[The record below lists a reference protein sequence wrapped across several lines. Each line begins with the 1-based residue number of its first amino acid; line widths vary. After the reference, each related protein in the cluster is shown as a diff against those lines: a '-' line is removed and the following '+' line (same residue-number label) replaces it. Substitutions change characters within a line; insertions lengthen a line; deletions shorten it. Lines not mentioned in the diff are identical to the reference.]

1 MDFSNKRFKSLA
13 NKSIDI
19 IQKWYSENLRNKK
32 IYHNKTPKEISKIFQ
47 ISKNNKET
55 KPEQVLNILK
65 KNLIN
70 TSNFNPSPNYYGYI
84 TGGGNQIGMLAEF
97 IKSALNQNNLKW
109 HSAPANTEI
118 EKIVI
123 KWIAEFIGYNNKC
136 GGVLVS
142 GGSVA
147 NLLNIAVMRK
157 IKGNKKINKKGIY
170 NNKIMRVYV
179 SSEAHSSIDK
189 AMDILGLGSDNLIKI
204 KTCKDFKI
212 DLDSLEKNIKK
223 DIKDNYQPIGVIGIA
238 GTTNTGSIDPLKELG
253 SIAKKFKL
261 WYMIDAAYGGP
272 ASKVKK
278 TKKLFKGIED
288 ADSLLINPHK
298 WLFVPFEVA
307 CVMVKNKKY
316 LKQTFSL
323 VPEYL
328 RGGIEKNDR
337 EDLMN
342 YSIQL
347 SKDFKALKVWM
358 TIKTYGTKN
367 LKKAIENDIK
377 MAEYAYELVY
387 KSNDFIPIHKPELS
401 IFCFQYL
408 PKNNNV
414 SADLINKKIIDLIEE
429 DGRIFLSGTVIKK
442 ENVLRINCTN
452 HRRKK
457 SDVDYLFKILRII
470 GDKAESYF

>member
-1 MDFSNKRFKSLA
+1 MDFSRKRFKSLA

-19 IQKWYSENLRNKK
+19 IQKWYDENLRNTK
-32 IYHNKTPKEISKIFQ
+32 IYHNKTPKEISKIFK
-47 ISKNNKET
+47 ISKNNKEV

-84 TGGGNQIGMLAEF
+84 TGGGNQMGMLAEF

-123 KWIAEFIGYNNKC
+123 KWIAEFIGYDNKC

-170 NNKIMRVYV
+170 KTKIMRVYV

-204 KTCKDFKI
+204 KTCKNFKI
-212 DLDSLEKNIKK
+212 DLESLEKNIKK
-223 DIKDNYQPIGVIGIA
+223 DIKNHYQPIGIIGIA
-238 GTTNTGSIDPLKELG
+238 GTTNTGSIDPLKKLG

-272 ASKVKK
+272 ASKVQK

-307 CVMVKNKKY
+307 CVMVKNKKHI
-316 LKQTFSL
+316 KQTFSL

-377 MAEYAYELVY
+377 MAEYAYKLVCM
-387 KSNDFIPIHKPELS
+387 SNDFIPIHKPELS
-401 IFCFQYL
+401 IFCFQYISKTK
-408 PKNNNV
+408 PIP
-414 SADLINKKIIDLIEE
+414 ADLINKKIIDLIEE

-457 SDVDYLFKILRII
+457 SDIDYLFKILRKI
-470 GDKAESYF
+470 GDKAESSF

>member
-1 MDFSNKRFKSLA
+1 MDFSRKRFKSLV
-13 NKSIDI
+13 NKSRDI
-19 IQKWYSENLRNKK
+19 IQNWYDHNLRNTK
-32 IYHNKTPKEISKIFQ
+32 IYHNKTPKEISKIFE
-47 ISKNNKET
+47 ISKNNKAVE
-55 KPEQVLNILK
+55 PEKVLSLLD
-65 KNLIN
+65 KNLIT

-84 TGGGNQIGMLAEF
+84 TGGGNQMGVLAEF

-123 KWIAEFIGYNNKC
+123 KWVAEFIGYNNNC

-147 NLLNIAVMRK
+147 NLLNIAIMRK
-157 IKGNKKINKKGIY
+157 IKGNKNINKKGIY
-170 NNKIMRVYV
+170 KTKTMRVYV
-179 SSEAHSSIDK
+179 SNEAHSSIDK
-189 AMDILGLGSDNLIKI
+189 AVDMLGLGSDNLIKI
-204 KTCKDFKI
+204 KTCKNFKI
-212 DLDSLEKNIKK
+212 DIEKLEKNIKK
-223 DIKDNYQPIGVIGIA
+223 DIKNGYFPIGLIGIA
-238 GTTNTGSIDPLKELG
+238 GTTNTGSIDPLKKLG
-253 SIAKKFKL
+253 LMAKKYNL

-272 ASKVKK
+272 ASKIKK

-307 CVMVKNKKY
+307 CVMVKNKKHI
-316 LKQTFSL
+316 KETFSL

-328 RGGIEKNDR
+328 RGGVEKNDR

-358 TIKTYGTKN
+358 TIKTYGTKI
-367 LKKAIENDIK
+367 LKQAIENDIN
-377 MAEYAYELVY
+377 MANYAYALVCA
-387 KSNDFIPIHKPELS
+387 SNDFISIHKPELS
-401 IFCFQYL
+401 IFCFQYISTKK
-408 PKNNNV
+408 PIPPN
-414 SADLINKKIIDLIEE
+414 LINKKIIDLIEE
-429 DGRIFLSGTVIKK
+429 DGRIFLSGTIIKK

-457 SDVDYLFKILRII
+457 SDIDYLFKVLRNI

>member
-170 NNKIMRVYV
+170 KNKIMRVYV

-204 KTCKDFKI
+204 KTSKDFKI
-212 DLDSLEKNIKK
+212 DLDSLEENIQK
-223 DIKDNYQPIGVIGIA
+223 DIKGNYQPIGIIGIA

-253 SIAKKFKL
+253 AIAKKFKL

-307 CVMVKNKKY
+307 CVMVKNKKH

-408 PKNNNV
+408 PKNKNV
-414 SADLINKKIIDLIEE
+414 SADLINKKIINLIEE
-429 DGRIFLSGTVIKK
+429 DGRVFLSGTVIKK

-457 SDVDYLFKILRII
+457 SDIDYLFKTLRII